1 VKSEKCSQA
10 NELGYV
16 VNSEQKSVNRGH

>member
-1 VKSEKCSQA
+1 MKSEKCSQT

-16 VNSEQKSVNRGH
+16 VESEQGSLIIDH